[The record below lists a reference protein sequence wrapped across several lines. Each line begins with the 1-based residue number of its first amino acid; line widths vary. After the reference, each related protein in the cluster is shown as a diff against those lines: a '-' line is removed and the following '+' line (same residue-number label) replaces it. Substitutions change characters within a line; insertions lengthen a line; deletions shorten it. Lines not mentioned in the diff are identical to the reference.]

1 MRIGFIST
9 YPPIE
14 CGIATYTQYLTDAL
28 RKKHTDVYIVSH
40 MGGAGTQVFP
50 TFDYEDGDIAEKAY
64 SMMIRFTPDVVH
76 IQHEFGLFGRYMGV
90 SVVPLIIQF
99 RLVGI
104 PVITTLHTVYNRI
117 PLDHAIIIKS
127 IFSNSNAVIVH
138 ETYQK
143 ESLKKILTDDML
155 KKITIIPHGA
165 REVEPIPDAKAK
177 LGLPTD
183 KKVILIIGYFRPSK
197 NFELVVDIFPEILEQ
212 FPGAILVVAGK
223 IRGSEHI
230 EYRNMLFNKIESSP
244 AREHIYLIR
253 GQLPQHVFDTILSAA
268 DVVVL
273 PYKISSQSGILAHC
287 LAFGKPIVTSS
298 TEAMKLAIENS
309 GTGLISEGKEDF
321 VRNIVKILSDESL
334 GREMSQN
341 ALRYVKEKISWS
353 KIADKHI
360 EIYQNHMDIPK
371 LHTGVILVE

>member
-14 CGIATYTQYLTDAL
+14 CGIATYTQYLTEAL

-50 TFDYEDGDIAEKAY
+50 TFDYEDGDLAEKAY
-64 SMMIRFTPDVVH
+64 SMMIRFTPDIVH
-76 IQHEFGLFGRYMGV
+76 IQHEFGLFGRHFGV

-99 RLVGI
+99 RLIGI
-104 PVITTLHTVYNRI
+104 PVVTTLHTVYREIPPHHEMIIRSIFANSNRI
-117 PLDHAIIIKS
+117 
-127 IFSNSNAVIVH
+127 IVH
-138 ETYQK
+138 ESYQK
-143 ESLKKILTDDML
+143 ESLEKILDAEQIR
-155 KKITIIPHGA
+155 KISVIPHGA
-165 REVEPIPDAKAK
+165 REVESIPDAKVK
-177 LGLPTD
+177 LGLPAN

-197 NFELVVDIFPEILEQ
+197 NFELVVDIFPEILKQ
-212 FPGAILVVAGK
+212 VPDAILVVAGK

-230 EYRNMLFNKIESSP
+230 DYRNMLFNKIESSP

-273 PYKISSQSGILAHC
+273 PYRISSQSGILAHC

-298 TEAMKLAIENS
+298 TEAMRLAIGKS
-309 GTGLISEGKEDF
+309 GTGLISETREDF
-321 VRNIVKILSDESL
+321 IKNIIRILSDEAL
-334 GREMSQN
+334 AAKMSQN
-341 ALRYVKEKISWS
+341 AKKYVKEKISWS
-353 KIADKHI
+353 IIADKHI
-360 EIYQNHMDIPK
+360 KIYQKHMDIPK
-371 LHTGVILVE
+371 LHTGIILVE